1 MARSNTVLDPLTT
14 TLPPPPSFREEVSSL
29 VGTMY
34 GEKECMKKLA
44 CLSGKRLSNI
54 RGTWAITVGLTTMG
68 GMMPESLQDPYNAL
82 KNSIMYTDD
91 CSQYQCREEAN
102 TDL

>member
-1 MARSNTVLDPLTT
+1 MARSDAAEDPLTT
-14 TLPPPPSFREEVSSL
+14 TAAPLPSFREEVSSL
-29 VGTMY
+29 MGSVY
-34 GEKECMKKLA
+34 GEKECVKKLA

-54 RGTWAITVGLTTMG
+54 RGSWAITVGLTSVA

-91 CSQYQCREEAN
+91 CSQYQCREEPN